1 MEACCAVRDS
11 SVYWRQLPLE
21 IVYKQ
26 YLESMNQLIR
36 DPSNGRSKPL
46 LIKIATRQRELI
58 TYAEKASSKANVKFA
73 YENAWLD
80 QLVRERGYEAG

>member
-1 MEACCAVRDS
+1 M
-11 SVYWRQLPLE
+11 E

-26 YLESMNQLIR
+26 YIESMNQLIR
-36 DPSNGRSKPL
+36 DPSYGRSKPL

-58 TYAEKASSKANVKFA
+58 TYVEKASSKANVKFA
-73 YENAWLD
+73 YKNAWLD